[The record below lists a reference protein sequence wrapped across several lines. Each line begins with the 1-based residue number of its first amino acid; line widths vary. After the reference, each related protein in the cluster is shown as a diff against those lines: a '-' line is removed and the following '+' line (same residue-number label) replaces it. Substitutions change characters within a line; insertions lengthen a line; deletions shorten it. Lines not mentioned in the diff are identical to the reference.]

1 MRRSDKRLSSRGTVP
16 LGSRRAH
23 GFGAG
28 ALLLLAALLASLGLS
43 LLASRPG
50 DTRLG
55 YLSPPSSLGG
65 LGQREEAGFAP
76 EIGVCTSIANAATA
90 ARAGCDY
97 IEEGARSFLVPDR
110 PDADF
115 RVKLELLKGSPLPVA
130 ACNSFLPGEL
140 KSVGPEARHDD
151 ILAYAGTAFRRA
163 REAGIR
169 HIVFG
174 SSGSRDIPEGF
185 DAGEARRQF
194 VALLRRLGPL
204 AREQGVVVA
213 VEPLRRE
220 ECNFINTVAEGAA
233 IVREVDDPGVRL
245 LADIYHMLCED
256 EGPGSIVAAGPLL
269 AHCHVAEEDGRS
281 APGVHGEDFTPYLK
295 ALRKIGYA
303 GGISI
308 ECRWTDLAEEL
319 PVAVKT
325 LKAQIARAGSA
336 ADK

>member
-1 MRRSDKRLSSRGTVP
+1 MRAT
-16 LGSRRAH
+16 RAW
-23 GFGAG
+23 
-28 ALLLLAALLASLGLS
+28 LLALIAVLAIAFGSSPKVAKGGA
-43 LLASRPG
+43 ASAPC
-50 DTRLG
+50 T
-55 YLSPPSSLGG
+55 SSGVA
-65 LGQREEAGFAP
+65 AGFAP
-76 EIGVCTSIANAATA
+76 EIGVCTSIADAATA
-90 ARAGCDY
+90 ARSGCGY

-115 RVKLELLKGSPLPVA
+115 RVKLELLKAAPLPVA

-174 SSGSRDIPEGF
+174 SSGSRAIPDGF
-185 DAGEARRQF
+185 DPAKARRQF

-213 VEPLRRE
+213 IEPLHRG

-233 IVREVDDPGVRL
+233 LVREVDDPGVRL
-245 LADIYHMLCED
+245 LADIYHMLRED

-269 AHCHVAEEDGRS
+269 AHCHIAEAEGRTP
-281 APGVHGEDFTPYLK
+281 PGVQGDDFTLYLE
-295 ALRKIGYA
+295 ALRRIGYT

-308 ECRWTDLAEEL
+308 ECRWTDLAKEL
-319 PVAVKT
+319 PVAVRT
-325 LKAQIARAGSA
+325 LEAQIARARSA